1 MAHERHVERAMSSVP
16 EEVKALRERAVNEV
30 FAKEIASLD
39 DRSREVLNA
48 VLDHLER
55 KYISVPMKLAKRII
69 LDEHQRTAEGR
80 PQPSPLAVADSA

>member
-1 MAHERHVERAMSSVP
+1 
-16 EEVKALRERAVNEV
+16 LRERAVNEV

-80 PQPSPLAVADSA
+80 PQPSPLAVADNA